1 MFLELSA
8 APTGAEVSV
17 KPEKCSRTYEPH
29 ARLHAFV
36 SINGTAPK
44 SPGAPWL
51 TVHQRRDLLR
61 QVLSKEID
69 PIRRAVAEK
78 T

>member
-17 KPEKCSRTYEPH
+17 KRKKCPRTYEP
-29 ARLHAFV
+29 
-36 SINGTAPK
+36 
-44 SPGAPWL
+44 
-51 TVHQRRDLLR
+51 LLR